1 MELKEIGMTQL
12 LAMVIILVV
21 HHHHLEFNLMNDPQ
35 VWTVLHPV
43 RKHKIQEHS
52 IT

>member
-12 LAMVIILVV
+12 LAMVIISVV
-21 HHHHLEFNLMNDPQ
+21 HYHHLEFHLTNDPQ
-35 VWTVLHPV
+35 VWTVLLPV
-43 RKHKIQEHS
+43 IKHKIKEHS